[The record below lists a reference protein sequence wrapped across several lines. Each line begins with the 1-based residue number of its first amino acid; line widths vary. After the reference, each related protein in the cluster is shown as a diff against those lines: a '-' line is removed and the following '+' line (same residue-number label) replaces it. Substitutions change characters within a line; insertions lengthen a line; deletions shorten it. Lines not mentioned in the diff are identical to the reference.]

1 MDATKEIDAVVGNRE
16 TGEVILW
23 KKSMDHLRF
32 FFCDLQR
39 PISGGEA
46 YWREQLDAFY
56 ISKGLYY
63 LPQRMIPRDL
73 DAPRTRFAINKE
85 YITHYINTYDCPTK
99 LQQNF
104 DKWYLLPGRFKSA
117 EENEQDLLGILAR
130 NKKQKEKSM
139 SESQAKET
147 KAAEDKQKNKAA
159 AAKRKATR
167 DFNKKKNEADMIAAA
182 VAKAKAAEALLSS
195 SLKAKKSLEKVH
207 GAPLQKQES
216 EETHNYNFPMRG
228 ISGGG
233 TAAVTISTSSS
244 SSSSSSNRSEP
255 IRSVIDSLFDEIKI
269 RDESINYKHATE
281 MQST

>member
-1 MDATKEIDAVVGNRE
+1 
-16 TGEVILW
+16 
-23 KKSMDHLRF
+23 
-32 FFCDLQR
+32 
-39 PISGGEA
+39 
-46 YWREQLDAFY
+46 
-56 ISKGLYY
+56 
-63 LPQRMIPRDL
+63 
-73 DAPRTRFAINKE
+73 
-85 YITHYINTYDCPTK
+85 
-99 LQQNF
+99 
-104 DKWYLLPGRFKSA
+104 
-117 EENEQDLLGILAR
+117 
-130 NKKQKEKSM
+130 
-139 SESQAKET
+139 
-147 KAAEDKQKNKAA
+147 
-159 AAKRKATR
+159 
-167 DFNKKKNEADMIAAA
+167 MIAAA